1 MSNLPRVVLKPP
13 EDVSGSAAPPCI
25 AGCMYQVVQTTGL
38 DGKNLLKLLPIPNSS
53 GNLMPLVQSSVTSD
67 TSNGNISNPVHVTIQ
82 TQLASSPAN
91 ASIQFPVFQTTNSG
105 NYILSR
111 AVDKSENVRV
121 ASVGKESLTSS
132 CSTVQNNAMKVERL
146 ALQKIAVSPATP
158 QSDTTYMLVNTKN
171 LPVTVKSPVLPYGH
185 HLQIPAN
192 AEVKSVPASSLPP
205 PIQQKILAAA
215 ATNTSGT
222 TEASKVPTVIYVSP
236 VNTVKSVVSKT
247 YKNICPKPP
256 NPTEPA
262 KSMVLNTSQTSVKNP
277 GTDVSNNEG
286 QQSRDAPM
294 KWVVRENPQST
305 PCLVPVKSSNNMAS
319 KILKTLM
326 DMKNVETGS
335 LNMSSLCSST
345 SSGTQA
351 KITPIKDNALV
362 MFNGKVYL
370 LAKKGSEVLPSQ
382 TDQQNSA
389 APDAS
394 PRKDTSQISNSSSIT
409 NEVVNIVLAKNKTAP
424 QKETKLL
431 SDTQLASEPAPNL
444 EKNNKVEC
452 ASLSAL
458 NPQHAKQPISHV
470 EQCNTVPIK
479 LNLPDV
485 ISPVQNAIKETSI
498 NHTKEAGSADD
509 PTITSQHCV
518 PTHQEPK
525 NQGEMALVLETHF
538 QSRSQK
544 ESCRREYAE
553 LRKKF
558 GITKDL
564 KVNLTRILAFDS
576 TTSLYSPSSLTNSVS
591 SKESEIIVDLTTG
604 NDEESQ
610 ELILQQDL
618 DKKRKAK
625 TVIMEDNTKKKKS
638 GNDGSTSGLIG
649 TDSTSPQILNSISPD
664 SALSLHSSNLIGY
677 TKFSEEN
684 SSELELPNQD
694 GLDRSTDSPASASFE
709 QDPPDSQD
717 CYIDDSFPTTLP
729 ELDETIRDEK
739 IKRLKQ
745 LLKEREAA
753 LEEIRKKMQQ
763 S

>member
-13 EDVSGSAAPPCI
+13 EDVSGSTAPPCI

-82 TQLASSPAN
+82 TQLASTPTTA
-91 ASIQFPVFQTTNSG
+91 AIQLPVFQTTNSG
-105 NYILSR
+105 NYFLPR

-121 ASVGKESLTSS
+121 PSVGKESLPSA
-132 CSTVQNNAMKVERL
+132 STAQNNTTKVEKL
-146 ALQKIAVSPATP
+146 ALQKVAVSPSTT
-158 QSDTTYMLVNTKN
+158 QGDTTYMLVNTKN

-222 TEASKVPTVIYVSP
+222 AEASKVPTVIYVSP
-236 VNTVKSVVSKT
+236 VNTVKSAVPKT
-247 YKNICPKPP
+247 FKSICPKPA
-256 NPTEPA
+256 NPTEAA
-262 KSMVLNTSQTSVKNP
+262 KSMVPNTSQTPAKNP
-277 GTDVSNNEG
+277 ATDVSNNEG

-294 KWVVRENPQST
+294 KWVVRENPQSS

-319 KILKTLM
+319 KILKTLI
-326 DMKNVETGS
+326 DMKNVETSS
-335 LNMSSLCSST
+335 LNMPPLCSST
-345 SSGTQA
+345 SSGAQA

-394 PRKDTSQISNSSSIT
+394 PRKDLSQIPNANSVTKIT
-409 NEVVNIVLAKNKTAP
+409 NEVVNIVLAKNKTTP
-424 QKETKLL
+424 LKETKLI
-431 SDTQLASEPAPNL
+431 SDAQLASEPVPSL
-444 EKNNKVEC
+444 EKKNKVERT
-452 ASLSAL
+452 SHSAQS
-458 NPQHAKQPISHV
+458 PQHVKQPV
-470 EQCNTVPIK
+470 YLEQYKTMHIK
-479 LNLPDV
+479 LN
-485 ISPVQNAIKETSI
+485 SPAQNAKKETSVS
-498 NHTKEAGSADD
+498 HAKDSSDD
-509 PTITSQHCV
+509 TTITSKRCV
-518 PTHQEPK
+518 YTDQEPK
-525 NQGEMALVLETHF
+525 KQGEMAFVLETHT

-553 LRKKF
+553 LRKNF

-564 KVNLTRILAFDS
+564 RVRLTRIPLFDS
-576 TTSLYSPSSLTNSVS
+576 TSLCSPSNLTSS
-591 SKESEIIVDLTTG
+591 IASKESKIIVDLTSG
-604 NDEESQ
+604 KDEESQ
-610 ELILQQDL
+610 EPTLHQDV

-625 TVIMEDNTKKKKS
+625 TVMKIDCTKKKKC
-638 GNDGSTSGLIG
+638 GNDVTPSMDTG
-649 TDSTSPQILNSISPD
+649 TDCTSPQILNSISSD
-664 SALSLHSSNLIGY
+664 SALLPQSHNNNIIDCTNS
-677 TKFSEEN
+677 SEEN
-684 SSELELPNQD
+684 SPQLELYARD
-694 GLDRSTDSPASASFE
+694 GLGRGVDSPASVSSE
-709 QDPPDSQD
+709 QEPLDSQD
-717 CYIDDSFPTTLP
+717 CYIDDSFSTTLP

>member
-1 MSNLPRVVLKPP
+1 
-13 EDVSGSAAPPCI
+13 
-25 AGCMYQVVQTTGL
+25 MYQVVQTTGL

-82 TQLASSPAN
+82 TQLTSTPTT
-91 ASIQFPVFQTTNSG
+91 ASIQFPVFQPTNSG
-105 NYILSR
+105 NYFLSR
-111 AVDKSENVRV
+111 ATDKSENVRV
-121 ASVGKESLTSS
+121 APVGKESLPSA
-132 CSTVQNNAMKVERL
+132 STAQNNAMKVDKL
-146 ALQKIAVSPATP
+146 ALQKVAVSPSTT
-158 QSDTTYMLVNTKN
+158 QGDTTYMLVNTKN
-171 LPVTVKSPVLPYGH
+171 LPVTVKSPVLPHGH

-192 AEVKSVPASSLPP
+192 AEVKSVPASSLPA

-222 TEASKVPTVIYVSP
+222 AEASKVPTVIYVSP
-236 VNTVKSVVSKT
+236 VNTVKSVVPKT
-247 YKNICPKPP
+247 FKNICPKPP
-256 NPTEPA
+256 NPTEAA
-262 KSMVLNTSQTSVKNP
+262 KSMVLNTSQTPVKNP
-277 GTDVSNNEG
+277 ATDVSNNEG

-294 KWVVRENPQST
+294 KWVVRENPQSS

-326 DMKNVETGS
+326 DMKNVETNS
-335 LNMSSLCSST
+335 LSMPPLCSGT
-345 SSGTQA
+345 SSGSQA

-382 TDQQNSA
+382 SDQQNSA
-389 APDAS
+389 ASDAS
-394 PRKDTSQISNSSSIT
+394 PRKDISQIPNSNSVTKIT

-424 QKETKLL
+424 PKETKLI
-431 SDTQLASEPAPNL
+431 SDTQLASEPVPSL
-444 EKNNKVEC
+444 EKNNNMEC
-452 ASLSAL
+452 TSLSAQS
-458 NPQHAKQPISHV
+458 PQHVKQSLCL
-470 EQCNTVPIK
+470 EQHMTMHIK

-485 ISPVQNAIKETSI
+485 VSSAQNAKKETSDS
-498 NHTKEAGSADD
+498 HTKDSSDGT
-509 PTITSQHCV
+509 TITSKHCV
-518 PTHQEPK
+518 DTDQEPK
-525 NQGEMALVLETHF
+525 NQGEMAFVLETHT

-553 LRKKF
+553 LRKNF

-564 KVNLTRILAFDS
+564 RVRLTRIPLFDS
-576 TTSLYSPSSLTNSVS
+576 RSLHSPSNLTNNIS
-591 SKESEIIVDLTTG
+591 SKESKIIVDLTSEKE
-604 NDEESQ
+604 EESQ
-610 ELILQQDL
+610 ELTLQQDV

-625 TVIMEDNTKKKKS
+625 TVMKVDCTKKKKS
-638 GNDGSTSGLIG
+638 GNEVNPLIDTG
-649 TDSTSPQILNSISPD
+649 TDCTSPQILNSISPD
-664 SALSLHSSNLIGY
+664 SGLSSQSNNNDLIGC
-677 TKFSEEN
+677 TN
-684 SSELELPNQD
+684 SIEQNSPELEVHTQD
-694 GLDRSTDSPASASFE
+694 GLDRDADSLASVSFE
-709 QDPPDSQD
+709 QEPPDSQD
-717 CYIDDSFPTTLP
+717 CYIDDSFPATLP

>member
-1 MSNLPRVVLKPP
+1 
-13 EDVSGSAAPPCI
+13 
-25 AGCMYQVVQTTGL
+25 MYQVVQTTGL
-38 DGKNLLKLLPIPNSS
+38 DGKNLLRLLPIPNSS
-53 GNLMPLVQSSVTSD
+53 GNVMPLVQSSGTSD
-67 TSNGNISNPVHVTIQ
+67 TSKGNISNPVHVTIQ
-82 TQLASSPAN
+82 TQLSSTPTT
-91 ASIQFPVFQTTNSG
+91 ASIQFPVFQPTSSG
-105 NYILSR
+105 NYFLSR

-121 ASVGKESLTSS
+121 ASVGKESLASS
-132 CSTVQNNAMKVERL
+132 STAQNSNSTMKVERL
-146 ALQKIAVSPATP
+146 ALQKIAVPPSTT
-158 QSDTTYMLVNTKN
+158 QGDTAYMLVNTKN

-222 TEASKVPTVIYVSP
+222 AEASKVPTVIYVSP
-236 VNTVKSVVSKT
+236 VNTVKSVVPKT
-247 YKNICPKPP
+247 FKNICPKPP
-256 NPTEPA
+256 NPTEAAKPTNLNTSPQTPA
-262 KSMVLNTSQTSVKNP
+262 KSS
-277 GTDVSNNEG
+277 TDGSNKEG
-286 QQSRDAPM
+286 QQSGDAPM
-294 KWVVRENPQST
+294 KWVVRENPQSS

-326 DMKNVETGS
+326 DMKNVEA
-335 LNMSSLCSST
+335 SSLSMPPLCSNS

-394 PRKDTSQISNSSSIT
+394 PRKDTSQIPNSNSVTKIT

-424 QKETKLL
+424 QKETKLV
-431 SDTQLASEPAPNL
+431 SDAQLASEPVPSL
-444 EKNNKVEC
+444 EKNNKVEG
-452 ASLSAL
+452 ASLSAQSS
-458 NPQHAKQPISHV
+458 QHVKQPLYL
-470 EQCNTVPIK
+470 EQYKTVHIK

-485 ISPVQNAIKETSI
+485 ISPAQNAKKETGVS
-498 NHTKEAGSADD
+498 HMKDSSGDTM
-509 PTITSQHCV
+509 ITSKCCV
-518 PTHQEPK
+518 YTTQEPK
-525 NQGEMALVLETHF
+525 NQGEMAFVMETHT

-564 KVNLTRILAFDS
+564 RVRLTRIPLFNS
-576 TTSLYSPSSLTNSVS
+576 TSLYSPSSLTNSIS
-591 SKESEIIVDLTTG
+591 SKESKLIVDLTSG
-604 NDEESQ
+604 KEEESQ
-610 ELILQQDL
+610 ELTLQQDL

-625 TVIMEDNTKKKKS
+625 TIMKVDSTKKKKS
-638 GNDGSTSGLIG
+638 GHDGNLSLNTG
-649 TDSTSPQILNSISPD
+649 TDCSSPQILNSVSSD
-664 SALSLHSSNLIGY
+664 SALSSQSNNLIGC
-677 TKFSEEN
+677 TKSSEEN
-684 SSELELPNQD
+684 SAELKVHTQD
-694 GLDRSTDSPASASFE
+694 GLDRGTNSPASVSFE
-709 QDPPDSQD
+709 QELPGSQD
-717 CYIDDSFPTTLP
+717 CYIDDSFPTMLP

>member
-67 TSNGNISNPVHVTIQ
+67 TSKGNISNPVHVTIQ
-82 TQLASSPAN
+82 TQLASTPTT

-105 NYILSR
+105 NYFLSR

-121 ASVGKESLTSS
+121 ASVGKESLPSA
-132 CSTVQNNAMKVERL
+132 STAQNSAMKGEKL
-146 ALQKIAVSPATP
+146 ALQKIAVSPSTT
-158 QSDTTYMLVNTKN
+158 QGDTAYMLVNTKN

-222 TEASKVPTVIYVSP
+222 AEASKVPTVIYVSP

-247 YKNICPKPP
+247 FKNICPKPA
-256 NPTEPA
+256 NATEAA
-262 KSMVLNTSQTSVKNP
+262 KPMVLNTSQTPVKNP
-277 GTDVSNNEG
+277 ATDVSNNEG
-286 QQSRDAPM
+286 QQSRDTPM
-294 KWVVRENPQST
+294 KWVVRENPQCS

-326 DMKNVETGS
+326 DMKNVETSS
-335 LNMSSLCSST
+335 LAMPSLCSGT

-394 PRKDTSQISNSSSIT
+394 SRKDISQIPNSNSVTKIT
-409 NEVVNIVLAKNKTAP
+409 NEVVNIVLAKNKTASP
-424 QKETKLL
+424 KETKLI
-431 SDTQLASEPAPNL
+431 SDTQLASGPSL

-452 ASLSAL
+452 TSLSA
-458 NPQHAKQPISHV
+458 QSSHKQPLCL
-470 EQCNTVPIK
+470 EQCKTMHIK
-479 LNLPDV
+479 LNLPNV
-485 ISPVQNAIKETSI
+485 VSSAQNAKKETSVS
-498 NHTKEAGSADD
+498 HTKDSSDD
-509 PTITSQHCV
+509 TTITSKHCV
-518 PTHQEPK
+518 YADQEPK
-525 NQGEMALVLETHF
+525 NQGEMAFVLETHT
-538 QSRSQK
+538 QSRSRK
-544 ESCRREYAE
+544 ESRRREYAE
-553 LRKKF
+553 LRKNF

-564 KVNLTRILAFDS
+564 RVRLTRIPLLDS
-576 TTSLYSPSSLTNSVS
+576 TSLYSPSSLTNSVS
-591 SKESEIIVDLTTG
+591 SKESKIIVDLTSG
-604 NDEESQ
+604 KEEENQ
-610 ELILQQDL
+610 ELTLQQDL
-618 DKKRKAK
+618 EKKRKAK
-625 TVIMEDNTKKKKS
+625 TVLKVDSTKRKKL
-638 GNDGSTSGLIG
+638 GNDVNPSMDTG
-649 TDSTSPQILNSISPD
+649 TDYTSPQILNSISPD
-664 SALSLHSSNLIGY
+664 SALLPQSNNNNLIDC
-677 TKFSEEN
+677 TKSSEEN
-684 SSELELPNQD
+684 SPELELHAQD
-694 GLDRSTDSPASASFE
+694 GLDRGTDSPASVSFE
-709 QDPPDSQD
+709 QEPPDSQD

>member
-1 MSNLPRVVLKPP
+1 MGKWMFLLKTRQCW
-13 EDVSGSAAPPCI
+13 VKII
-25 AGCMYQVVQTTGL
+25 AGCMYQVIQTTGL

-53 GNLMPLVQSSVTSD
+53 GNFMPLVQSSVTSD
-67 TSNGNISNPVHVTIQ
+67 TSKNISNPVHVTIQ
-82 TQLASSPAN
+82 TQLASTPTT

-105 NYILSR
+105 NYFLSR
-111 AVDKSENVRV
+111 AVDKSENVRG
-121 ASVGKESLTSS
+121 ASVGKDSLPSAPAA
-132 CSTVQNNAMKVERL
+132 QNNASKVEKL
-146 ALQKIAVSPATP
+146 TLQKVPVSPPTT
-158 QSDTTYMLVNTKN
+158 QGDTAYMLVDTKN

-222 TEASKVPTVIYVSP
+222 AEASKVPTVIYVSP
-236 VNTVKSVVSKT
+236 VNTVKSVVPKT
-247 YKNICPKPP
+247 FKNICPKPA
-256 NPTEPA
+256 NPTEAA
-262 KSMVLNTSQTSVKNP
+262 KPTVLNTPQTPAKNP
-277 GTDVSNNEG
+277 TTDVSNNEG
-286 QQSRDAPM
+286 QKSRDAPM
-294 KWVVRENPQST
+294 KWVVQENPQSS

-326 DMKNVETGS
+326 DMKNVES
-335 LNMSSLCSST
+335 SSLSMPPLCSGT
-345 SSGTQA
+345 SSGAQA

-394 PRKDTSQISNSSSIT
+394 PRKDGSQTPNSNSVTKIT
-409 NEVVNIVLAKNKTAP
+409 NEVVNIVLAKNKTASL
-424 QKETKLL
+424 KETKLI
-431 SDTQLASEPAPNL
+431 SDTQLVSELVPSL
-444 EKNNKVEC
+444 EQHNRVEC
-452 ASLSAL
+452 TSLSAQS
-458 NPQHAKQPISHV
+458 PQHVKQPLCL
-470 EQCNTVPIK
+470 EQYKTTHIK

-485 ISPVQNAIKETSI
+485 VSSAQNAKNEMGIS
-498 NHTKEAGSADD
+498 HTKDSSDD
-509 PTITSQHCV
+509 TTITSKHCV
-518 PTHQEPK
+518 CTDQEPK
-525 NQGEMALVLETHF
+525 NQGEMAFVLETRT
-538 QSRSQK
+538 QSRNQK
-544 ESCRREYAE
+544 ESCWREYAE
-553 LRKKF
+553 LRKNF

-564 KVNLTRILAFDS
+564 RVRLTRIPLFDS
-576 TTSLYSPSSLTNSVS
+576 TSLYSPSNLTNNIS
-591 SKESEIIVDLTTG
+591 SKESNIIVDLTSG
-604 NDEESQ
+604 EEEESQ
-610 ELILQQDL
+610 ELTLQQNV

-625 TVIMEDNTKKKKS
+625 TVMKVDCTKKKKS
-638 GNDGSTSGLIG
+638 GNDVNSSMDTG
-649 TDSTSPQILNSISPD
+649 TDCPSPQILNSISPD
-664 SALSLHSSNLIGY
+664 SALLPQSNNNNLICC
-677 TKFSEEN
+677 TNSTEEN
-684 SSELELPNQD
+684 SPEPELHAQD
-694 GLDRSTDSPASASFE
+694 GPDRGADSPASVSFE
-709 QDPPDSQD
+709 QEPPVSQD

>member
-1 MSNLPRVVLKPP
+1 
-13 EDVSGSAAPPCI
+13 
-25 AGCMYQVVQTTGL
+25 MYQVVQTTGL

-82 TQLASSPAN
+82 TQLASTPTTT
-91 ASIQFPVFQTTNSG
+91 SIQFPVFQTTNSG
-105 NYILSR
+105 NYFLSR
-111 AVDKSENVRV
+111 AADKSENVRV
-121 ASVGKESLTSS
+121 TSVGKESMAPA
-132 CSTVQNNAMKVERL
+132 STAQNNAMKVERVT
-146 ALQKIAVSPATP
+146 LQKIAVSPSTA
-158 QSDTTYMLVNTKN
+158 QNDTTYMLVNAKN

-222 TEASKVPTVIYVSP
+222 AEASTVPTVIYVSP

-247 YKNICPKPP
+247 FKNICPKPP
-256 NPTEPA
+256 NATEAAKPT
-262 KSMVLNTSQTSVKNP
+262 VLNTSQTPAKNP
-277 GTDVSNNEG
+277 STDVSNNEG

-294 KWVVRENPQST
+294 KWVVQETSQSSS
-305 PCLVPVKSSNNMAS
+305 CLVPVKSSNNMAS

-326 DMKNVETGS
+326 DMKNVET
-335 LNMSSLCSST
+335 SSVSMPPLCSGT

-394 PRKDTSQISNSSSIT
+394 PRKDTSQIPNSNSVTKIT

-431 SDTQLASEPAPNL
+431 SELSEPVPSL

-452 ASLSAL
+452 LSLSAQS
-458 NPQHAKQPISHV
+458 PQHVKQPLYL
-470 EQCNTVPIK
+470 EQYKTVHIK
-479 LNLPDV
+479 LNLPEV
-485 ISPVQNAIKETSI
+485 ISPAQNAKKETSVS
-498 NHTKEAGSADD
+498 HTKEKSSSGDAA
-509 PTITSQHCV
+509 ITSKHCV
-518 PTHQEPK
+518 YTDQEPK
-525 NQGEMALVLETHF
+525 NQGEMAFVLETHT

-553 LRKKF
+553 LRKNF

-564 KVNLTRILAFDS
+564 RVRLTRVPLFDS
-576 TTSLYSPSSLTNSVS
+576 TSLYSPSSLTNSIS
-591 SKESEIIVDLTTG
+591 SKESNIIVDLTSG
-604 NDEESQ
+604 KEEESQ
-610 ELILQQDL
+610 ELTLQQDL

-625 TVIMEDNTKKKKS
+625 TVMKMDSTKKKKS
-638 GNDGSTSGLIG
+638 GNDVSPSMETG
-649 TDSTSPQILNSISPD
+649 TDHTSPQILNNISPD
-664 SALSLHSSNLIGY
+664 SVLSPQSNNLIGC
-677 TKFSEEN
+677 TKSNEEN
-684 SSELELPNQD
+684 APELELHAQD
-694 GLDRSTDSPASASFE
+694 CLDRGIDSPASVSFE
-709 QDPPDSQD
+709 QEPPESQD
-717 CYIDDSFPTTLP
+717 CYIDESFPTTLP

-763 S
+763 C